1 LNCPTLNRCGSR
13 SAMAD
18 LLDGATEHANYAPL
32 SHGQTM
38 AVGRYL
44 HDLIRQLQGQVA
56 DLRKAM
62 GESNEAVGELKKS
75 SGGANQ
81 ALQNLQENL
90 QNNNTIT
97 ETLRNELGRTNSN
110 VGKLQAGLSGTNDK
124 VAGLLDAQKIT
135 DTTLRKLEGDL
146 ADQADKAHNLR
157 EAMEKRLERDIKTLR
172 DDLSRTDLDVQQLQA
187 EAGVQKNGL
196 NDQKEGLRQA
206 NIRIKDGVDRQNDFE
221 TLMKIIEK
229 RVADN
234 TGGLKTTRM
243 NLEDLNTATLKLHED
258 HENTKGRVGDL
269 GDSTKKT
276 HAHVRQVHGKLEG
289 VAQHLN
295 NAQVKLDMQGNNGED
310 LKQKLDHALA
320 TIASAHQGQDRANQ
334 SLRDLSERLAQV
346 GATADAVRAGLKESN
361 SLLLPNIHLD
371 STEARHASARHGS
384 LLMTQNVGGSA
395 ARTKKSAR

>member
-1 LNCPTLNRCGSR
+1 
-13 SAMAD
+13 MD
-18 LLDGATEHANYAPL
+18 LLDGATGHANHAPL

-75 SGGANQ
+75 SGGAQQ
-81 ALQNLQENL
+81 ALQNLNENL

-110 VGKLQAGLSGTNDK
+110 VGKLQAGLSGTNDR
-124 VAGLLDAQKIT
+124 VAGLLDAQKVNE
-135 DTTLRKLEGDL
+135 TTFRKLEGDL

-157 EAMEKRLERDIKTLR
+157 EAMEKRLERDIKNVR
-172 DDLSRTDLDVQQLQA
+172 DGLSRTDLDVQHLQA
-187 EAGVQKNGL
+187 DAGVLKNGL
-196 NDQKEGLRQA
+196 NDQKEGLRLA
-206 NIRIKDGVDRQNDFE
+206 NIRIKDGSDRQNDME

-229 RVADN
+229 RIADN
-234 TGGLKTTRM
+234 TGGLKSTRM

-258 HENTKGRVGDL
+258 HENTKSRVGDL
-269 GDSTKKT
+269 GDGTKKT
-276 HAHVRQVHGKLEG
+276 HAHIRQVHGKLED

-295 NAQVKLDMQGNNGED
+295 NAQIKLDIQGNHGED
-310 LKQKLDHALA
+310 LKQKLDHALSNIA
-320 TIASAHQGQDRANQ
+320 TAHQGQDRANQ

-371 STEARHASARHGS
+371 SHEARHASARHGS
-384 LLMTQNVGGSA
+384 LLMTGPVGGIGGA

>member
-1 LNCPTLNRCGSR
+1 VRHSQST
-13 SAMAD
+13 MAD
-18 LLDGATEHANYAPL
+18 LLDGATEHANFAPL

-62 GESNEAVGELKKS
+62 GESNEAVGELKKA

-81 ALQNLQENL
+81 SLQNLQESL
-90 QNNNTIT
+90 QSNNTIT

-124 VAGLLDAQKIT
+124 VAGLLDAQKVT

-157 EAMEKRLERDIKTLR
+157 EAMEKRIEQDIRALR
-172 DDLSRTDLDVQQLQA
+172 DALSRTDLDVQHLQA
-187 EAGVQKNGL
+187 EAGALKDGL
-196 NDQKEGLRQA
+196 NEQKEGLRLA
-206 NIRIKDGVDRQNDFE
+206 NNKIKDGVNRQNEFE
-221 TLMKIIEK
+221 TLMKIIDK

-234 TGGLKTTRM
+234 TGGLKSTRM

-258 HENTKGRVGDL
+258 HENTKSRVGDL
-269 GDSTKKT
+269 GDSNKKA
-276 HAHVRQVHGKLEG
+276 HAHVKQVHGKLED

-295 NAQVKLDMQGNNGED
+295 NAQIKLDMQGNHGED
-310 LKQKLDHALA
+310 LKQQLDHALA
-320 TIASAHQGQDRANQ
+320 TIASAHQGQARANQ
-334 SLRDLSERLAQV
+334 SLTDLSERLAQV

-371 STEARHASARHGS
+371 SHEARHASARHGS
-384 LLMTQNVGGSA
+384 LLMTGQMSGINPVK
-395 ARTKKSAR
+395 TKKSAR